1 MAEKKEPFVQAED
14 RPEPPDPNKPITELR
29 VRDLSVLLQHGLTLK
44 NLKHEIDIHKRWKF
58 EKFEKLEKIE
68 KFEHPKWEKFEKFEK
83 PEKPEKL
90 EIEVAGPKGF
100 EPGPDPTQ
108 IDPRIDQLVRAVSAL
123 AQQVEQI
130 AKDVEQ
136 LKPKTGR

>member
-1 MAEKKEPFVQAED
+1 VGIWFQRTGRSDENREHSEIGTGYFRKAAA
-14 RPEPPDPNKPITELR
+14 KP
-29 VRDLSVLLQHGLTLK
+29 
-44 NLKHEIDIHKRWKF
+44 
-58 EKFEKLEKIE
+58 
-68 KFEHPKWEKFEKFEK
+68 EKFEK

-136 LKPKTGR
+136 LKPKIGR